1 MIDMELT
8 GLQKYIKCDD
18 DELLRDAAVYMIE
31 TAKDYSQNSMTD
43 ELWDALK
50 NLVLDTIQIKRV
62 MNVINQAYK
71 TYAQLYKEGKITK
84 QEQEEVS
91 LQIKLCNKMMLDVY
105 EELKQEGRIKAPAKQ
120 SKGVYRIKATQKEV
134 DAINNELNL
143 K

>member
-31 TAKDYSQNSMTD
+31 TAKDYAHNSMTD
-43 ELWDALK
+43 KLWDALK
-50 NLVLDTIQIKRV
+50 NLVVDTPQIKSV
-62 MNVINQAYK
+62 MNVINQSYK
-71 TYAQLYKEGKITK
+71 TYAQLYKEGKISK

-91 LQIKLCNKMMLDVY
+91 LQIKQCNKMMLDVY

-120 SKGVYRIKATQKEV
+120 SKDVYHIKATQKEV